1 MGLAGA
7 PMHDSC
13 AIVPYVRPELIS
25 YEEVAVEVALAP
37 GPSRGMTIADRR
49 TLVRGAD
56 LGRIEPR
63 RPANARLAV
72 DADRRAIIDLVLDTV
87 LTYA

>member
-1 MGLAGA
+1 
-7 PMHDSC
+7 
-13 AIVPYVRPELIS
+13 VPYVRPELIT

-49 TLVRGAD
+49 RLVPGAD
-56 LGRIEPR
+56 LGRIEPK

>member
-1 MGLAGA
+1 M
-7 PMHDSC
+7 
-13 AIVPYVRPELIS
+13 PYVWPELIT

-37 GPSRGMTIADRR
+37 GPARGMTIVDRR
-49 TLVRGAD
+49 RLVRGAD

-72 DADRRAIIDLVLDTV
+72 DADRRAIIDLVLETV

>member
-1 MGLAGA
+1 MGLDGA
-7 PMHDSC
+7 PMHDCC
-13 AIVPYVRPELIS
+13 AIVPYVRPELIT
-25 YEEVAVEVALAP
+25 YQEVAVEVALAS

-49 TLVRGAD
+49 ELVRGAD